1 MLSNA
6 ANVFIKQNNFNL
18 FFQGLKEGLKNLGA
32 VGGADGKSV
41 KPRLIPAFELLN
53 VVEKLEQLEQL
64 ELLNATLNSEA
75 KSENQENV
83 QLANDSKSGK
93 RTIDT
98 FTESIY
104 Y

>member
-1 MLSNA
+1 MIL
-6 ANVFIKQNNFNL
+6 L
-18 FFQGLKEGLKNLGA
+18 LQGLKEGLKNLEA
-32 VGGADGKSV
+32 VDGVDGKSV

-75 KSENQENV
+75 KSENQESV

-93 RTIDT
+93 RIMDM
-98 FTESIY
+98 FTESICVNY
-104 Y
+104 

>member
-1 MLSNA
+1 ML
-6 ANVFIKQNNFNL
+6 L
-18 FFQGLKEGLKNLGA
+18 QGLKEGLKNLEA
-32 VGGADGKSV
+32 VDGVDGKSV

-83 QLANDSKSGK
+83 QLANDSKGGK
-93 RTIDT
+93 RIIDT
-98 FTESIY
+98 FKEAMCVNC
-104 Y
+104 

>member
-1 MLSNA
+1 MLQMILWSY
-6 ANVFIKQNNFNL
+6 IIL
-18 FFQGLKEGLKNLGA
+18 ILLLQGLKEGLKNLGA
-32 VGGADGKSV
+32 VDGVDGKSV

-93 RTIDT
+93 RTMDT
-98 FTESIY
+98 FTESMCVNY
-104 Y
+104 